1 MFRCNTKLSTD
12 MIFDQFLHKYR
23 IFICDNIIKT
33 YTRTDKDFFDT
44 GYFAQFSK
52 KGNIVCV
59 IYLKVSTWL
68 RKKTLA
74 ILTDSFC
81 QLFLTGWLSE
91 ICGRTAYIMNI
102 TLKIRILCHFDGFFQ
117 NRFMASGLKDSALMK
132 CQCTEI
138 TSTETATV
146 AGETEFNFLQCR
158 NTAFGIIHRM
168 PGVSIWQIIDI
179 IHFLL

>member
-1 MFRCNTKLSTD
+1 
-12 MIFDQFLHKYR
+12 MIR
-23 IFICDNIIKT
+23 SEV
-33 YTRTDKDFFDT
+33 
-44 GYFAQFSK
+44 FA
-52 KGNIVCV
+52 G
-59 IYLKVSTWL
+59 L
-68 RKKTLA
+68 RKQTLPVRA
-74 ILTDSFC
+74 DTLG

-117 NRFMASGLKDSALMK
+117 NRFMASSLKDSALMK

-146 AGETEFNFLQCR
+146 AGETEFNFLHCR